1 MTIKNKM
8 IIPVILAGGAGT
20 RLWPMSTEDKPKQFH
35 NMSGGGTLLEETINR
50 LKPLSPE
57 EIVIVSSKKYEELSL
72 TEIKKTGL
80 RGTILSEPV
89 PRNTAPAVLYAAF
102 FLKKKYNDPVM
113 AVLPADHFIKDTKS
127 FVSVI
132 SKGISLADTD
142 YLTTIGIK
150 PEYPETGYGY
160 IKGTE
165 LAGGASKV
173 DKFTEKPPL
182 AVAQQYIEDGNF
194 YWNSG
199 IFVWKTSVIIEW
211 FKKLLPD
218 MYEQFRSLEA
228 LSYEEIASNTDRIW
242 DIKSKIYS
250 SIKSISID
258 NGILE
263 NAENRMVIP
272 ADFGWADLGSWKS
285 VDDILK
291 CDSSENRTQSPEN
304 SIFVKSN
311 NSTILSEGMTIA
323 LVGVSNITVVQ
334 SGNNIL
340 VIDKD
345 SSQDVRDVV
354 DVIKNKG

>member
-1 MTIKNKM
+1 M
-8 IIPVILAGGAGT
+8 IIPVILAGGVGA

-35 NMSGGGTLLEETINR
+35 NMSGGGTLLEETIKR
-50 LKPLSPE
+50 LKPLSPD
-57 EIVIVSSKKYEELSL
+57 EIVIVSSRKYEELSIS
-72 TEIKKTGL
+72 EIKKSGL
-80 RGTILSEPV
+80 NGTILSEPT
-89 PRNTAPAVLYAAF
+89 PKNTAAAVLYAAI
-102 FLKKKYNDPVM
+102 FLKKKYNDPIM
-113 AVLPADHFIKDTKS
+113 IVLPADHFIKDTKG

-132 SKGISLADTD
+132 SKAISSADKG
-142 YLTTIGIK
+142 YLSTIGIK

-165 LAGGASKV
+165 PAHGALKV
-173 DKFTEKPPL
+173 DKITEKPPL
-182 AVAQQYIEDGNF
+182 KIAKQYIEDKNF

-199 IFVWKTSVIIEW
+199 MFVWKTSVIIEW

-218 MYEQFRSLEA
+218 MYNQFQSLEA
-228 LSYEEIASNTDRIW
+228 LSYEEIASNDSRIW
-242 DIKSKIYS
+242 AIKNKIFS
-250 SIKSISID
+250 SIKAISID
-258 NGILE
+258 KGILE
-263 NAENRMVIP
+263 NSDNRMVIP

-291 CDSSENRTQSPEN
+291 PDNSENRTQSHED

-311 NSTILSEGMTIA
+311 NCTILSEGATIA
-323 LVGVSNITVVQ
+323 LVGMSNITVVQ

-354 DVIKNKG
+354 NIIKNK